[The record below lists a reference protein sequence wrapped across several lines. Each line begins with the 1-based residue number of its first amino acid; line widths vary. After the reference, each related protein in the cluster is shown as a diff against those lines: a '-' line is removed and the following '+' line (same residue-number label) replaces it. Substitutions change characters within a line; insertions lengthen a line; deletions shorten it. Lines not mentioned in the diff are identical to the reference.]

1 MTSSRRLAACLIAV
15 GFLATLTLGTTG
27 KPWTYHIVR
36 SENFTLNCP
45 TLISQEAAVR
55 LLEEREH
62 ALAFVEEYLGLE
74 LRQTILLYIEPVLFS
89 VSARADADNDG
100 GGTITYF
107 VPASELI
114 AFETQTES
122 MIQRHMGCHEEVHIL
137 ANSRA
142 AANQFG
148 PPSCLGEGLAELIDS
163 QYRGVTHSA
172 STAEA
177 LFATGLLFSLEDLL
191 TMDDPEVDP
200 QVAMKNVYHG
210 GASLCEF
217 LIDRYGLDAFLDLY
231 GVTWF
236 DFQVTGSTVE
246 ETRADA
252 KAEFRKAL
260 GLSLQEIDAQWRAS
274 FERFS
279 AMDDTEQHALRGA
292 LQKSAPHLADPIL
305 KLENYWIRAPYRLV
319 GPSESVVSLCL
330 DLNAALV
337 GLPSYRGTELR
348 DQLAACD
355 QLISELE
362 RMLGHWLEAVHAY
375 EAAVDLGPEA
385 ASEAL
390 LPPLQRALDGYTYAG
405 DAHMADQSQA
415 WIREIEAR

>member
-89 VSARADADNDG
+89 VSARADADSDG
-100 GGTITYF
+100 RGTITFF

-148 PPSCLGEGLAELIDS
+148 PPSCLGEGLAEFIDS
-163 QYRGVTHSA
+163 RCRGVTHSA

-217 LIDRYGLDAFLDLY
+217 LIDRHGLDAFLDLY

-236 DFQVTGSTVE
+236 DFQVTGSPVE

-252 KAEFRKAL
+252 HAAFQQSL
-260 GLSLQEIDAQWRAS
+260 GQSMGEVDAQWRAS
-274 FERFS
+274 FGPS
-279 AMDDTEQHALRGA
+279 SMMDDSEQRELRAA
-292 LQKSAPHLADPIL
+292 LQKSAPHLADPIFA
-305 KLENYWIRAPYRLV
+305 LEDYWLQAPYRLV
-319 GPSESVVSLCL
+319 GPSESVAKLCL

-337 GLPSYRGTELR
+337 GLPSYRGTELS
-348 DQLAACD
+348 DQLTACD

-362 RMLGHWLEAVHAY
+362 WMLGHWLEAVHAY
-375 EAAVDLGPEA
+375 RAALDLGPEA

-405 DAHMADQSQA
+405 DTYMAEQVQN
-415 WIREIEAR
+415 WIQEIESR